1 MRFAISRALARL
13 HLHHLHHLFLLRRC
27 HYQIRLRPCHYLRRH
42 RAHHFLNRR
51 LHHCHHPFRHHLVRY
66 LHRPRGRHFQNRR
79 LHQFRYLRCQSP
91 SHRRCLIHRSQS
103 PHRHHQSHSH
113 RCQFQIRR
121 RPCHYPLRRRSLGRL
136 FQSRPLHLRHHPFHS
151 RRCLRRPRP
160 CPPPTNSLCCPLRR
174 SNSSPFHRPG
184 RLSRSLH
191 HPDPAQ
197 IPDRCRRHL
206 RLLPRECFP
215 PPISAAA
222 FFAGLQRCRGTSPLL
237 PPAPW
242 RLIALPL

>member
-66 LHRPRGRHFQNRR
+66 LRRPR
-79 LHQFRYLRCQSP
+79 
-91 SHRRCLIHRSQS
+91 
-103 PHRHHQSHSH
+103 
-113 RCQFQIRR
+113 
-121 RPCHYPLRRRSLGRL
+121 GRL
-136 FQSRPLHLRHHPFHS
+136 FQSRRLHLRLHPFHS